1 MRAAIVTD
9 LGQPPCYSTFEEPIA
24 QEDEVLVR
32 PSHAAISNLA
42 KIRASAKRSSDDGG
56 TPFVAGIDGVGLLED
71 GTRVYFAFPRAP
83 FGAMAEIAPV
93 RRDYIVPL
101 PADLDSAVAAAAA
114 NAGLSCW
121 PALIERA
128 ELKKGESVL
137 INGATGFS
145 GKIAIQVAKYL
156 AADSVVAVGLGAEVL
171 GRLASLGADSVIA
184 LDEPANEVAAAIFRE
199 IQERRVGVVLD
210 YLAGKP
216 AADVIEAISQ
226 TGSPNGGPRIRF
238 VQIGS
243 SAGASIEIPAQA
255 IRSANIEIVGSGLGS
270 MAYNK
275 LVSAVG
281 DFLHA
286 IVPGRF
292 EMSIVVSPL
301 SDVEHLWNGAA
312 EPRRVFTL

>member
-1 MRAAIVTD
+1 MRAASVTD
-9 LGQPPCYSTFEEPIA
+9 LGQPPRYSTFEDPIA

-32 PSHAAISNLA
+32 PSHAALSNLA
-42 KIRASAKRSSDDGG
+42 KVRASGKHYSNDGG
-56 TPFVAGIDGVGLLED
+56 VPFVAGTDGVGLLED

-83 FGAMAEIAPV
+83 FGAMAEIVPV

-101 PADLDSAVAAAAA
+101 PADLDGAIAAAAA

-128 ELKKGESVL
+128 EFKKGESVL

-156 AADSVVAVGLGAEVL
+156 GADSVVAVGLGAAAL
-171 GRLASLGADSVIA
+171 GRLASLGADSVVS
-184 LDEPANEVAAAIFRE
+184 LDEPTNDVAAAIFRE
-199 IQERRVGVVLD
+199 IQGRRVRVVLD

-216 AADVIEAISQ
+216 AADVIAAISR

-270 MAYNK
+270 TAYSK

-292 EMSIVVSPL
+292 EVPIAVSPL
-301 SDVEHLWNGAA
+301 SDVEHLWNGPV